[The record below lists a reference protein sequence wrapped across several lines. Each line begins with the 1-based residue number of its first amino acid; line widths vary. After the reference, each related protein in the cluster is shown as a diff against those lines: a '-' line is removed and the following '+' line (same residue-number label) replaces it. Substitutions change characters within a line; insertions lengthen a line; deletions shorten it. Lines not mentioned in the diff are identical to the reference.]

1 MGRRPKNSRPRRFA
15 AGCIAPW
22 CRRFSCPRLFM
33 SKGSPWENGRVESF
47 NRTLRDERLN
57 RERFLSLA
65 EARGVIDRWRR
76 DYHHYR
82 PHRSLNCQTPAATAA
97 GGAAAG
103 RPTASLRQH
112 SASPPDSL
120 SCATTTTGLCCYN
133 HRGINTRAFILWLE
147 GIGRRARMLRFQF
160 FHWTLRPAP
169 NYDTKNYDMKIVNC
183 HQTNTCEPMSNM
195 RGRSH

>member
-1 MGRRPKNSRPRRFA
+1 
-15 AGCIAPW
+15 
-22 CRRFSCPRLFM
+22 M

-47 NRTLRDERLN
+47 DRTLRDERLN

-169 NYDTKNYDMKIVNC
+169 NDDTKNDDMKNDDMKNDDMKNSQLPPDEYLPTDVK
-183 HQTNTCEPMSNM
+183 HAWAVALLFLSVE
-195 RGRSH
+195 

>member
-1 MGRRPKNSRPRRFA
+1 MCRPAKCWCDTANSPAVTIRRMGRRPKNSRPRRFA

-47 NRTLRDERLN
+47 DRTLRDERLN

-120 SCATTTTGLCCYN
+120 SCAATTTGGSTQGLLFYGSKASVDAPECS
-133 HRGINTRAFILWLE
+133 GSSSS
-147 GIGRRARMLRFQF
+147 IGRS
-160 FHWTLRPAP
+160 
-169 NYDTKNYDMKIVNC
+169 D
-183 HQTNTCEPMSNM
+183 
-195 RGRSH
+195 RGLTMTRRTMT